1 MPWQGAVRIQ
11 WQLTFTVQRPP
22 LTGVGRGS
30 PPGVAPQLR
39 GGQQGLP
46 GALWRREVEASGHS
60 VSGCGAFCWRGCS
73 WSRQDWPGVDAPRGE
88 ECVVAFCGDRGVLGG
103 KGVAVPR
110 QARRAQA
117 ERAASDS
124 TAACHHRSEEP
135 GVAWPRGRPAARA
148 VLAKP
153 TRWRPALGPREPLTH
168 CLLLPPPLVSL
179 VRHVGGRCYLCLQL
193 GG

>member
-60 VSGCGAFCWRGCS
+60 VSRCGAFCWRGCS
-73 WSRQDWPGVDAPRGE
+73 WSRQDWPGVDAPVERSAWWRSVETGVSWVGRGWRSHARP
-88 ECVVAFCGDRGVLGG
+88 VV
-103 KGVAVPR
+103 
-110 QARRAQA
+110 RR
-117 ERAASDS
+117 
-124 TAACHHRSEEP
+124 
-135 GVAWPRGRPAARA
+135 PRGP
-148 VLAKP
+148 
-153 TRWRPALGPREPLTH
+153 
-168 CLLLPPPLVSL
+168 
-179 VRHVGGRCYLCLQL
+179 
-193 GG
+193 